1 MIRKS
6 NLFIFILFYYQL
18 NDFLKYF
25 VYKKYDIFS
34 QETIIF
40 SQVVISSYI
49 FILFIF
55 FIFTTYLII
64 FSKIKNYTLY
74 ALSFIYIK
82 YISDNIIDFNTISI
96 YQYEF
101 RRVFMWLFTT
111 PLILKL
117 YCDMN
122 NLKLLEINTQ
132 YHIIS
137 NVIYLFLYIPFT
149 KNYKI
154 YIVLSLSLFE
164 SYFIYKLSNFNEL
177 KYTKFIIYTW
187 ALFSLIHIIEIF
199 HLFKIQDIQFFYIL
213 SDMIA
218 KLTTIVIINDYEE
231 QIHYIKDSID
241 LQSISLLSDI
251 KKYIIK
257 FEETTNITH
266 KCKLLINNINSSLTK
281 IIPLDKTNLKLELLK
296 KILPLDLEDKFL
308 TRTNNY
314 IHYNSICVLFTDI
327 VSYTELAKKYDAQ
340 TIFKLLNEVYTTFDE
355 IVKKYK
361 NLQKIETIGD
371 AYMVVG
377 DIHTNDLTENIV
389 KNIILLAYD
398 LINAIKNIKTP
409 NNDILELRI
418 GISIGKAAVGILG
431 FEIPRLCIVGNVVNV
446 ASRLQSITNP
456 DTIHI
461 STHVYEFADIID
473 FGFEIKFNLKEKVY
487 LKNLGTINT
496 YVITP

>member
-1 MIRKS
+1 
-6 NLFIFILFYYQL
+6 
-18 NDFLKYF
+18 
-25 VYKKYDIFS
+25 
-34 QETIIF
+34 
-40 SQVVISSYI
+40 
-49 FILFIF
+49 
-55 FIFTTYLII
+55 
-64 FSKIKNYTLY
+64 
-74 ALSFIYIK
+74 
-82 YISDNIIDFNTISI
+82 
-96 YQYEF
+96 
-101 RRVFMWLFTT
+101 
-111 PLILKL
+111 
-117 YCDMN
+117 
-122 NLKLLEINTQ
+122 
-132 YHIIS
+132 
-137 NVIYLFLYIPFT
+137 
-149 KNYKI
+149 
-154 YIVLSLSLFE
+154 
-164 SYFIYKLSNFNEL
+164 
-177 KYTKFIIYTW
+177 
-187 ALFSLIHIIEIF
+187 
-199 HLFKIQDIQFFYIL
+199 
-213 SDMIA
+213 MIA